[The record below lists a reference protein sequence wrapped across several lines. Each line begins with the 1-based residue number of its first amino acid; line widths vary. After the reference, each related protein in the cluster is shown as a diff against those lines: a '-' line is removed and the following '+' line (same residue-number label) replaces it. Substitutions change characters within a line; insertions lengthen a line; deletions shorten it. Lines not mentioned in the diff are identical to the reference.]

1 MRATILNACIRGCE
15 VKTNKK
21 GEPYVLVRY
30 EEDGTGK
37 PCELVDKDESRA
49 DGYKRDAMMDLL
61 IDIDQGRNFTNIR
74 IIEAR
79 DHSAKKAKG
88 DYWR

>member
-1 MRATILNACIRGCE
+1 MRMSVINACIRGCE
-15 VKTNKK
+15 VKNNKK

-37 PCELVDKDESRA
+37 PCELVDKDESHA
-49 DGYKRDAMMDLL
+49 SAYKRDAMLDMLVN
-61 IDIDQGRNFTNIR
+61 IDQGRDYTNLR
-74 IIEAR
+74 IIEIREHDA
-79 DHSAKKAKG
+79 DKTN